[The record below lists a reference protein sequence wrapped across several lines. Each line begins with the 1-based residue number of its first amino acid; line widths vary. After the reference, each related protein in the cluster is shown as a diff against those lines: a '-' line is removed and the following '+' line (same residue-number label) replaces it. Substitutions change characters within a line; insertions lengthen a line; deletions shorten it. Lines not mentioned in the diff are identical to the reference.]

1 MRVTYSSISSFF
13 TSFITLVVFIFHGS
27 TALVCVGQLIA
38 EVPISPSIV
47 HTHSVGLLWKID
59 QPVPENSTW
68 QHANTKKRLTSMALA
83 EFEPSV
89 PASERPK
96 THALDRAATGIGYY

>member
-1 MRVTYSSISSFF
+1 
-13 TSFITLVVFIFHGS
+13 
-27 TALVCVGQLIA
+27 
-38 EVPISPSIV
+38 
-47 HTHSVGLLWKID
+47 
-59 QPVPENSTW
+59 
-68 QHANTKKRLTSMALA
+68 MALA